1 MAISGK
7 NKGRNVNLSKGIIFV
22 FSTIFLIYYGIFI
35 SDFVEIYQINHPGE
49 VPPVYLSYIPFV
61 CYIGAIFLAIGFA
74 IFLRNVYA
82 QKSREA
88 LSRKKV
94 QTGSIYK
101 EALLLTIFIFILI
114 PLIGPIFDKGENDQ
128 NFSIYNDE
136 WNGATD
142 FRNSLEQE
150 GYDIMSI
157 QTSLSA
163 TQRLNKS
170 VLLILLGPNQFYNP
184 LFEIPFFVD
193 FFSNETKNSILICHD
208 HGSTS
213 TLLWEI
219 FIASA
224 LDPDIQGVIPVA
236 IFPDGILRDNDSYDT
251 RPDFP
256 VIVDFDPVHP
266 TTNNVH
272 EVILS
277 HSSSALG
284 EPFTTFFDWDVI
296 GSTSKFAYVDKN
308 GDHMYKYED
317 DYLDL
322 RMITGFIPGFPT
334 EWPLAGYYH
343 AVFMAKDLTTFGG
356 NGRFFVAADASLFN
370 NELINNPNY
379 DNRQFGKNIIDWLTF
394 GEDKDNWVV
403 AFDEAH
409 IRPEYSRDL
418 TSAGLFGFII
428 QYVVHL
434 STNPITAWIYPLLA
448 VYTLRKYLP
457 KKDEKAE
464 KKKAKKQEQIEERE
478 KFRTSSYFAQ
488 KIEWFRNKSEYGKAL
503 KLLYRRL
510 ERKLNAQLK
519 GGTITTKSVV
529 ELAVSKEPGITKVKV
544 KRISKFMDRIL
555 PIKEG
560 KSKVKNV
567 EDFENLFFEM
577 EWVVNNI

>member
-1 MAISGK
+1 
-7 NKGRNVNLSKGIIFV
+7 
-22 FSTIFLIYYGIFI
+22 
-35 SDFVEIYQINHPGE
+35 
-49 VPPVYLSYIPFV
+49 
-61 CYIGAIFLAIGFA
+61 
-74 IFLRNVYA
+74 
-82 QKSREA
+82 
-88 LSRKKV
+88 
-94 QTGSIYK
+94 
-101 EALLLTIFIFILI
+101 
-114 PLIGPIFDKGENDQ
+114 
-128 NFSIYNDE
+128 
-136 WNGATD
+136 
-142 FRNSLEQE
+142 
-150 GYDIMSI
+150 MSI

-193 FFSNETKNSILICHD
+193 FFSNETRNSILICHD

-219 FIASA
+219 FVASA

-256 VIVDFDPVHP
+256 IIERFDPAHP
-266 TTNNVH
+266 TTNNVN

-277 HSSSALG
+277 HSSSALAKEFIILFG
-284 EPFTTFFDWDVI
+284 WDVI
-296 GSTSKFAYVDKN
+296 GSTSRYAYVDKN
-308 GDHMYKYED
+308 GDHMYKVED
-317 DYLDL
+317 DYVDL
-322 RMITGFIPGFPT
+322 SMITSFIPGFPT
-334 EWPLAGYYH
+334 EWPLGTYPH

-356 NGRFFVAADASLFN
+356 NGRVFVSADASLFN

-379 DNRQFGKNIIDWLTF
+379 DNRQFGINIIDWLTF

-428 QYVVHL
+428 QYVVQL

-519 GGTITTKSVV
+519 GGTITTKRVV
-529 ELAVSKEPGITKVKV
+529 ELAVSKEPGITKIKI